1 LPLSVP
7 VAFAEQAI
15 EVGEIP
21 VVVDEVPEA
30 FAVGLPGPLAGP
42 WFAARIVRVEPDTP
56 ESLPAAMRTAL
67 HMVAT
72 GCIWIPPPKVEV
84 DK

>member
-1 LPLSVP
+1 
-7 VAFAEQAI
+7 
-15 EVGEIP
+15 
-21 VVVDEVPEA
+21 
-30 FAVGLPGPLAGP
+30 
-42 WFAARIVRVEPDTP
+42 
-56 ESLPAAMRTAL
+56 MRTAL